1 MTARR
6 LAALLAAALAPTLV
20 AAPLYAQTL
29 PLSLKWSAPPGCPSA
44 DDVRREVAR
53 QAHVVP
59 GRAPPELVAEAR
71 VEPIGE
77 RWRVEL
83 RTTRAGVAGY
93 QTLEDDSCELLARAT
108 ALVLA
113 LSLYDAGD
121 AVAPAGAEP
130 QERRVDPPPRRA
142 PPSPPESPPAPDSE
156 SPPLEPERT
165 RAEPPSSPAPR
176 ASEPA
181 PAPLPPTL
189 IVASVAPAP
198 PGRSWALAA
207 ETRLLRGPLPAAT
220 VGFGLGLD
228 MTRGRWL
235 LRLRFLSVPSSEQ
248 ETAAAP
254 GVTAR
259 YQAWGGSVTSCAVAA
274 LWPRFALAGCVA
286 LDGSLLVA
294 TSSGAANT
302 ESAFAPWYAAG
313 PAALARVRVWGRTRL
328 ELGTD
333 LVVSIDRPRF
343 ALRHLGDVYEVPR
356 LVPSAYVGLSVEL

>member
-1 MTARR
+1 MTPRR
-6 LAALLAAALAPTLV
+6 LAAFLAAALVPTLV
-20 AAPLYAQTL
+20 AARLCAQTL
-29 PLSLKWSAPPGCPSA
+29 PLSLTWSAPSGCPSA

-83 RTTRAGVAGY
+83 RTTRAGVAGS

-121 AVAPAGAEP
+121 AVAPAGPDP
-130 QERRVDPPPRRA
+130 QERRVEPPPRRA
-142 PPSPPESPPAPDSE
+142 PPPPTVSPPAPDSG
-156 SPPLEPERT
+156 PPPPELERT

-181 PAPLPPTL
+181 PPPSPTL
-189 IVASVAPAP
+189 TVASVAPAP
-198 PGRSWALAA
+198 PARSWALAA
-207 ETRLLRGPLPAAT
+207 EARLLRGPLPDAT
-220 VGFGLGLD
+220 IGFGLGLD
-228 MTRGRWL
+228 MTRGRWFV
-235 LRLRFLSVPSSEQ
+235 RLRFLGVPSSEQ

-259 YQAWGGSVTSCAVAA
+259 YQAWGASFGPCVVAA
-274 LWPRFALAGCVA
+274 PWLRLALVGCVA
-286 LDGSLLVA
+286 LEGSVLAA
-294 TSSGAANT
+294 TASGAART

-313 PAALARVRVWGRTRL
+313 PAALARVRVSRRTRL
-328 ELGTD
+328 ELGAG
-333 LVVSIDRPRF
+333 LSVSIDRPQF
-343 ALRHLGDVYEVPR
+343 ALRHLGNVYEVSR
-356 LVPSAYVGLSVEL
+356 LAPSASVGLSVDL

>member
-6 LAALLAAALAPTLV
+6 LAPLLVAALAPTLF
-20 AAPLYAQTL
+20 AARLGAQTL
-29 PLSLKWSAPPGCPSA
+29 PLSLKWNAPPGCPSA

-71 VEPIGE
+71 VEPAGE

-121 AVAPAGAEP
+121 AAARAVPEP
-130 QERRVDPPPRRA
+130 EGRRVEPLPRRGPPPL
-142 PPSPPESPPAPDSE
+142 PESPPAPTSE
-156 SPPLEPERT
+156 PPEPPPSPP
-165 RAEPPSSPAPR
+165 PR
-176 ASEPA
+176 APGPA
-181 PAPLPPTL
+181 LLPTPTPTSTL
-189 IVASVAPAP
+189 AVSSVAPVP
-198 PGRSWALAA
+198 RVRSWALAA
-207 ETRLLRGPLPAAT
+207 EARLLRGPLPDVT

-228 MTRGRWL
+228 TARGRWL
-235 LRLRFLSVPSSEQ
+235 VRLRLVGAPSSEQ
-248 ETAAAP
+248 TTAVAP

-259 YQAWGGSVTSCAVAA
+259 YQAWGASLAPCVVAA
-274 LWPRFALAGCVA
+274 PWPRLALAGCVV
-286 LDGSLLVA
+286 LEGSLLAA
-294 TSSGAANT
+294 TSSGTASA

-313 PAALARVRVWGRTRL
+313 PAAVARVRVWGRTRL
-328 ELGTD
+328 ELGAG
-333 LVVSIDRPRF
+333 LAVSLDRPRF
-343 ALRHLGDVYEVPR
+343 ALRHLGDVYQVSR
-356 LVPSAYVGLSVEL
+356 FVPSASVGLSVEL

>member
-6 LAALLAAALAPTLV
+6 LAALLAAALASTLF
-20 AAPLYAQTL
+20 AGRLGAQTL

-53 QAHVVP
+53 QVHVVP

-71 VEPIGE
+71 VEPVGE

-83 RTTRAGVAGY
+83 RTTRAGVAGF

-121 AVAPAGAEP
+121 AAARAEP
-130 QERRVDPPPRRA
+130 EPEGRRVEASPRRGPPP
-142 PPSPPESPPAPDSE
+142 PEPPPAPASE
-156 SPPLEPERT
+156 AVPPEPERT
-165 RAEPPSSPAPR
+165 RPEPPPLPPPRAAEPPT
-176 ASEPA
+176 
-181 PAPLPPTL
+181 PTL

-198 PGRSWALAA
+198 RVRSWALAA
-207 ETRLLRGPLPAAT
+207 EARLLRGPLPDT
-220 VGFGLGLD
+220 TFGFGLGLD
-228 MTRGRWL
+228 RDRGRWL
-235 LRLRFLSVPSSEQ
+235 VRLRLEGAPSSEQ
-248 ETAAAP
+248 ATAAAP

-259 YQAWGGSVTSCAVAA
+259 YQAWGASLAPCVVAA
-274 LWPRFALAGCVA
+274 PWRRLVLAGCVV
-286 LDGSLLVA
+286 LEGSLLAA
-294 TSSGAANT
+294 TASGAARA

-328 ELGTD
+328 ELGAGLD
-333 LVVSIDRPRF
+333 VSLDRPRF
-343 ALRHLGDVYEVPR
+343 ALHHLGDVYQVSR
-356 LVPSAYVGLSVEL
+356 VVPSASVGLSVEL